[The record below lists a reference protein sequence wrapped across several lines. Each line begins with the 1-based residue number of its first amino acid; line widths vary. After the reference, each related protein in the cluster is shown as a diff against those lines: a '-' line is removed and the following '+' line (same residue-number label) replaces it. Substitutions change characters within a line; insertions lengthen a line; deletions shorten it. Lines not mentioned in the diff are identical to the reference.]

1 MMNEKSFDALFKK
14 LHCPCYEQLIAQMSK
29 DFVNLPQNKSIVIL
43 VKMQQKTKIDIVQL
57 IKRDALWLSARFHK
71 TLKKE
76 AILFKNHSEIS
87 KWQLIQINTA
97 YYSNQ
102 SKLDNQIIGR
112 SKVEKLLSGFMT
124 VKSNLF
130 SRSGFAAL
138 G

>member
-1 MMNEKSFDALFKK
+1 MLRVANCLDVERFCWSAL
-14 LHCPCYEQLIAQMSK
+14 EQKYSYISE
-29 DFVNLPQNKSIVIL
+29 
-43 VKMQQKTKIDIVQL
+43 MQQKTKIDIVQL
-57 IKRDALWLSARFHK
+57 IKRDTLWLSARFHK

-87 KWQLIQINTA
+87 KWQPIQINTA

-130 SRSGFAAL
+130 SRSGSAAL
-138 G
+138 K